1 MKNVL
6 YMHTGSGNRGCEA
19 IVRTTSAILNDPES
33 TVLWSFAK
41 HEDEA
46 CGIDEKFRKI
56 VISEEIKRFSLAYF
70 EAFWDRKVLRQDD
83 ANMKVFLRQQFKG
96 NIAIS
101 VGGDNYCYPW
111 SAKQNAELNR
121 EIRKHSRATVLWG
134 CSIDPEAITPEIRED
149 LAGYDLITVREPITF
164 ELLKPI
170 NSHIV
175 RVADSAFILESE
187 ELPLP
192 DEFRE
197 DNTIGVNV
205 SPLIM
210 QYGTESTLVMNNYR
224 QMLRS
229 IIEKTDMNICF
240 IPHVMWSNNNDLVPL
255 RALFEDFKATGRVC
269 IITGGNAMQLK
280 GYIARC
286 RFFVGARTHATIA
299 AYSSCVPT
307 LAVGYSVKSRGI
319 AMDLFGTEKNFVLP
333 VQKMKSENNLTD
345 ALSWL
350 MEHENSIRLRLQK
363 VIPEYAKKTRSA
375 VDLMHSL

>member
-41 HEDEA
+41 HEDEV
-46 CGIDEKFRKI
+46 CGMDKKFRKI
-56 VISEEIKRFSLAYF
+56 VASEEIKRFSLAHF
-70 EAFWDRKVLRQDD
+70 EAFWGRRILHQDD
-83 ANMKVFLRQQFKG
+83 VNMKVFLRQQFKD

-149 LAGYDLITVREPITF
+149 LAGYDLITVREPLTF

-175 RVADSAFILESE
+175 RVADPAFILESE
-187 ELPLP
+187 ELSLP
-192 DEFRE
+192 DEFLE
-197 DNTIGVNV
+197 GNTIGVNV

-210 QYGTESTLVMNNYR
+210 KYGTESALVMNNYR
-224 QMLRS
+224 QMLHN
-229 IIEKTDMNICF
+229 IIEKTNMNICF
-240 IPHVMWSNNNDLVPL
+240 IPHVMWPDNNDLAPL
-255 RALFEDFKATGRVC
+255 RALFEDIKATGRAC
-269 IITGGNAMQLK
+269 IITEGNAMQLK

-345 ALSWL
+345 ALAWL

-375 VDLMHSL
+375 VDLIHSL

>member
-41 HEDEA
+41 HEDEV
-46 CGIDEKFRKI
+46 CGMDEKFRKI
-56 VISEEIKRFSLAYF
+56 VASEEIKRFSLAHF
-70 EAFWDRKVLRQDD
+70 EAFWGRRILHQDD
-83 ANMKVFLRQQFKG
+83 VNMKVFLRQQFKD

-149 LAGYDLITVREPITF
+149 LAGYDLITVREPLTF

-175 RVADSAFILESE
+175 RVADPAFILESE
-187 ELPLP
+187 ELSLP
-192 DEFRE
+192 DGFLE

-210 QYGTESTLVMNNYR
+210 KYGTESALVMNNYR
-224 QMLRS
+224 QMLHN
-229 IIEKTDMNICF
+229 IIEKTNMNICF
-240 IPHVMWSNNNDLVPL
+240 IPHVMWPDNNDLAPL
-255 RALFEDFKATGRVC
+255 RALFEDIKATGRAC
-269 IITGGNAMQLK
+269 IITEGNAMQLK

-345 ALSWL
+345 ALAWL
-350 MEHENSIRLRLQK
+350 MERENSIRLRLQK

-375 VDLMHSL
+375 VDLIHSL

>member
-19 IVRTTSAILNDPES
+19 IVRATSAILNGPEN

-41 HEDEA
+41 HEDEIS
-46 CGIDEKFRKI
+46 GVIPKFEK
-56 VISEEIKRFSLAYF
+56 VVVSEEIKRFSPAYF
-70 EAFWDRKVLRQDD
+70 EAVWGRKVLRQDD
-83 ANMKVFLRQQFKG
+83 ANMKIFLRQQFKG

-149 LAGYDLITVREPITF
+149 LARYDLITVREPLTF
-164 ELLKPI
+164 ALLKPI
-170 NSHIV
+170 NPHIV
-175 RVADSAFILESE
+175 HVADPAFILERE
-187 ELPLP
+187 DLPLP
-192 DEFRE
+192 ENFLKS
-197 DNTIGVNV
+197 NTVGVNI

-210 QYGTESTLVMNNYR
+210 KYGTESSLILNNYR
-224 QMLRS
+224 NMIRS
-229 IIEKTDMNICF
+229 IIEETDMNVCL
-240 IPHVMWSNNNDLVPL
+240 IPHVMWANNNDLGPIRV
-255 RALFEDFKATGRVC
+255 LFEDFKATGRVC
-269 IITGGNAMQLK
+269 MIAEGNAMQLK

-299 AYSSCVPT
+299 AYSSYVPT

-319 AMDLFGTEKNFVLP
+319 ALDLFGTEENYVLP
-333 VQKMKSENNLTD
+333 VQKMKSGKNLND
-345 ALSWL
+345 SLAWL
-350 MEHENSIRLRLQK
+350 IDNENSICHRLQEI
-363 VIPEYAKKTRSA
+363 IPEYAKKTRSA